1 MFAEKGSE
9 GHRWLSRGGTGAG
22 GDRGGSGSGETQED
36 TSSKI
41 SVSKAGGRRAGV
53 ETLEDIAAGA
63 DAIKNRIATV
73 RTGKGVGEWECWGP
87 WEDTGAEIG
96 VGETGRRGTGI
107 QAAQMFAPSADAIEN
122 RVVAASRCGL
132 RALVEGAG
140 VSRESETPFVAIFV
154 CRRTFSRKCEGVL
167 AAAPG
172 VEQAWRRGT
181 ARAELGTKAVNDV
194 VENRWHRHLN
204 WREVVLSA

>member
-1 MFAEKGSE
+1 M
-9 GHRWLSRGGTGAG
+9 
-22 GDRGGSGSGETQED
+22 
-36 TSSKI
+36 
-41 SVSKAGGRRAGV
+41 
-53 ETLEDIAAGA
+53 EDIAAGA

-87 WEDTGAEIG
+87 WEDTGAEISVG
-96 VGETGRRGTGI
+96 ETGETGRCWRQWEDTGAEISVGETGRRGTGV
-107 QAAQMFAPSADAIEN
+107 QAAQMFASSADAIEN
-122 RVVAASRCGL
+122 RVVAAGGGL

-140 VSRESETPFVAIFV
+140 VTRESEAPFVTIFV
-154 CRRTFSRKCEGVL
+154 CRRTFCRKCEGVL

-181 ARAELGTKAVNDV
+181 ARAELGTKAVNGV
-194 VENRWHRHLN
+194 VEIRWYRHLN

>member
-1 MFAEKGSE
+1 M
-9 GHRWLSRGGTGAG
+9 SRGGTGAG
-22 GDRGGSGSGETQED
+22 GDRGGSGSGGTQQD
-36 TSSKI
+36 TRSKI
-41 SVSKAGGRRAGV
+41 SVSKAGGRGAGV

-73 RTGKGVGEWECWGP
+73 RTAKGGGEWECWGP
-87 WEDTGAEIG
+87 WEDTGTEIS
-96 VGETGRRGTGI
+96 VGETGRRGTGV
-107 QAAQMFAPSADAIEN
+107 QAAQMFAASADAIEN
-122 RVVAASRCGL
+122 RVVAASCGL

-140 VSRESETPFVAIFV
+140 VTRESGTPFVSIFV
-154 CRRTFSRKCEGVL
+154 CRRALSSKCERVL

-194 VENRWHRHLN
+194 VEIRWHHHLN